1 MSSSL
6 LLDHFVIKQLDGQTM
21 LDVACGKGKW
31 GFLARLNASFLV
43 KESPRK
49 IVGCDLFLPYLR
61 FCKGLSGVYDSL
73 VRCDAR
79 FLPFKEGAFDIVL
92 VAEILEHLNKED
104 GEKIF
109 AGAEHCAK
117 KKVIIT
123 TPQYPLHQE
132 TLDENV
138 LQEHISQYAARDL
151 KKRGFKVYGV
161 GLHIWRYIFPIT
173 LPKIPLKF
181 AYLLIACKTL

>member
-21 LDVACGKGKW
+21 LDIACGKGKW
-31 GFLARLNASFLV
+31 GFLTCLNASFLV
-43 KESPRK
+43 NNPPKE

-79 FLPFKEGAFDIVL
+79 FLPFKEGVFDIVL
-92 VAEILEHLNKED
+92 VAEVLEHLNKED
-104 GEKIF
+104 GDKIF
-109 AGAEHCAK
+109 AEAERCAK
-117 KKVIIT
+117 TKVVIT
-123 TPQYPLHQE
+123 TPQYPSHQK
-132 TLDENV
+132 TLDGNL
-138 LQEHISQYAARDL
+138 LQEHISRYTASDL

-161 GLHIWRYIFPIT
+161 GLHLWRYILPIII
-173 LPKIPLKF
+173 PNFPLKF